1 MWQLEFLSSYRERS
15 VNVLSDSM
23 IGFRAV
29 LEMKGGVDGEL
40 HIFTSE
46 HAMSA
51 VNYPMTYK
59 SFRIVNDSIAEIDK
73 IQGLPRDWY
82 APFR

>member
-1 MWQLEFLSSYRERS
+1 
-15 VNVLSDSM
+15 
-23 IGFRAV
+23 
-29 LEMKGGVDGEL
+29 MKGGVDGEL
-40 HIFTSE
+40 HIFTRE

-51 VNYPMTYK
+51 VYYPLTYK
-59 SFRIVNDSIAEIDK
+59 SLRIVNDSIAEIDK